1 LSWAAVASEAEGTA
15 REILNFFIGFDVLFV
30 GWRTATATGGTSTRS
45 APPSK
50 LSNMHI
56 FVAVRRRYT
65 RGAGL
70 LLGRSWHTRALTHFG
85 PGPHTPWRAYIVL
98 LVLLVHG
105 PLFQLHPPHS
115 FGLVQ
120 GAGHV
125 RPETIAQQPAQGHP
139 TGRGESGLWQPH
151 VPQ

>member
-1 LSWAAVASEAEGTA
+1 
-15 REILNFFIGFDVLFV
+15 
-30 GWRTATATGGTSTRS
+30 
-45 APPSK
+45 
-50 LSNMHI
+50 M
-56 FVAVRRRYT
+56 
-65 RGAGL
+65 

-85 PGPHTPWRAYIVL
+85 PRDLTRCGEPSYIVL

-105 PLFQLHPPHS
+105 PLFQLHPSHS

-125 RPETIAQQPAQGHP
+125 RPETIAQQPAQGHSFNC
-139 TGRGESGLWQPH
+139 RLWQPH